1 MAYLFDGPSEK
12 ITISG
17 VTMPT
22 TGALFL
28 LWYPTSNSFT
38 WNQNL
43 ISQFSGFNDY
53 WHLFRYA
60 SNTSLWHRFMIGGGW
75 TGVNGTVSAP
85 ALNTWHSICVN
96 WTQSGTTELFL
107 NNTSVGTAGSTAVAA
122 LTNDIII
129 GNIQSTGPAMGRIA
143 EVSLYDA
150 NLDST
155 ARTSLHEL
163 NIPSQGAHGL
173 HYWPLDGNA
182 NDSWGSAHGTVTDAT
197 TDTHPTMNSGGGSS
211 TFRPQVT
218 MIF

>member
-28 LWYPTSNSFT
+28 LWYPTSNSFSWDQT
-38 WNQNL
+38 FF
-43 ISQFSGFNDY
+43 SQAAGFNDY
-53 WHLFRYA
+53 WRCCRTGTTNFR
-60 SNTSLWHRFMIGGGW
+60 NQFVIGGGV
-75 TGVNGTVSAP
+75 TGLSATISAP
-85 ALNTWHSICVN
+85 SLNTWYSVCVN
-96 WTQSGTTELFL
+96 WTQSGTCEIFID
-107 NNTSVGTAGSTAVAA
+107 NVSIGTAGSTAVAA
-122 LTNDIII
+122 LTDDMII
-129 GNIQSTGPAMGRIA
+129 GNSFFTGPAMGRIA

-155 ARTSLHEL
+155 ARTSLHGL

-197 TDTHPTMNSGGGSS
+197 TATHPTMNSGGGSS